1 MNIRTKTL
9 IVDDH
14 AVFRSALREFL
25 EGLGDFEIVG
35 EAGNGKEAVKLSA
48 SLSPDLVVMDVNMPE
63 LDGRKACVEIK
74 RKKAGPIVVL
84 YSMDTASLLYGCSG
98 AGADR
103 CLAKDELFEKL
114 GGLRDMCGSMITKLI
129 STGLPADRG
138 QRKIK

>member
-1 MNIRTKTL
+1 MSNKTKTL

-25 EGLGDFEIVG
+25 EGMEDFEVIG
-35 EAGNGKEAVKLSA
+35 EADNGKEAVELSA

-63 LDGRKACVEIK
+63 LDGRKACMEIK

-84 YSMDTASLLYGCSG
+84 YSMDTASLRYGCDE

-103 CLAKDELFEKL
+103 CLAKDELFDKL
-114 GGLRDMCGSMITKLI
+114 RGLRDLCGSAEI
-129 STGLPADRG
+129 PP
-138 QRKIK
+138 